1 MRTLESSHLA
11 TTLRMRRLFAQPAD
25 ETPLAWRTVGAIQL
39 FSVASTA
46 ATTALFS
53 IAYFMARHFDRE
65 LSEHALALRA
75 GVLTSI
81 KPAASAVSAFAW
93 GAMGDRFGFARII
106 ALSGAAHAAATVAFG
121 FSASFGAACA
131 LRAVQGCVDG
141 MVVMQ
146 KPALALVSDG
156 TNAARAFA
164 TTGVA
169 YGTASA
175 FAPALS
181 ALLAEP
187 CTSWAR
193 FERDAASCPKLL
205 ARYPFFLSNVWILAL
220 ALPALVSFWRGWL
233 DVDDADEDVVVE
245 LELLSVNDD
254 DSAGSGAKDGA
265 SKCVENQKI
274 VENQDVPWFRDV
286 NVKTAIASQVGCTFV
301 VLTGAETTPLWMATS
316 IQSGGLGWTSVDI
329 GLFGTVM
336 GFTILF
342 FQIFLFTKLVRRF
355 GIVTLLPFALAIN
368 AVVFPLHPIAHE
380 LAKRSKSL
388 AWAVVII
395 LGFARGMSGPIIM
408 GGSSLILN
416 NASPRRALGAV
427 NGFSGTFSNA
437 GRAIAPLLGG
447 ALVAMMVSMK
457 PSTPGRTVWPFMVI
471 SLGFLSLTL
480 YSRKLSLELNKPRA
494 R

>member
-1 MRTLESSHLA
+1 M
-11 TTLRMRRLFAQPAD
+11 FAQPAD
-25 ETPLAWRTVGAIQL
+25 ETPLAWRTVGVIQL

-53 IAYFMARHFDRE
+53 IAYFMARHFDPE
-65 LSEHALALRA
+65 LSEHALAINA

-81 KPAASAVSAFAW
+81 KPAASALSSFAW
-93 GAMGDRFGFARII
+93 GAIGDKFGFSRVI
-106 ALSGAAHAAATVAFG
+106 AASGAAHAVATLAFG
-121 FSASFGAACA
+121 FSTTFAVACA
-131 LRAVQGCVDG
+131 WRALQGCVDG

-156 TNAARAFA
+156 TNAARAFS

-169 YGTASA
+169 YGVASA
-175 FAPALS
+175 FAPALA

-187 CTSWAR
+187 CTSWR
-193 FERDAASCPKLL
+193 KFKENSVESCPTFL

-220 ALPALVSFWRGWL
+220 ALPALGAFWKGWL
-233 DVDDADEDVVVE
+233 DVDDEDADDVVVE
-245 LELLSVNDD
+245 LELLSGDCTSDD
-254 DSAGSGAKDGA
+254 KDVEQSHTRRSGSIGGGDGD
-265 SKCVENQKI
+265 
-274 VENQDVPWFRDV
+274 DVPWFRDV
-286 NVKTAIASQVGCTFV
+286 NVRAAIASQVGCTFV

-316 IQSGGLGWTSVDI
+316 IQNGGLGWTSVDI

-355 GIVTLLPFALAIN
+355 GIVTLLPFALALN
-368 AVVFPLHPIAHE
+368 AVVFPMHPIAHE

-388 AWAVVII
+388 AWSVVIV

-457 PSTPGRTVWPFMVI
+457 SSTPGRTVWPFVVI
-471 SLGFLSLTL
+471 SFGFASLTL
-480 YSRKLSLELNKPRA
+480 YSRNLSLELNKPRA